1 MAIINGRQYGFADIT
16 VVMGGRDVIGLRGIK
31 YTSKQEKEVLYGKG
45 NKPLSIQKGN
55 ISYEGEVTVLQSEL
69 ETLML
74 LGKATGKK
82 ASVLDLNLTIV
93 VCYGNPVEGD
103 PMIVDKLFG
112 VQFTEEAKELK
123 QGDKNM
129 EITLPFICTD
139 IKYSTDL

>member
-1 MAIINGRQYGFADIT
+1 MAIINGRQYEFADIS
-16 VVMGGRDVIGLRGIK
+16 VVVGGRDVAGLRGIK

-55 ISYEGEVTVLQSEL
+55 ISFEGELTITQSEL

-74 LGKATGKK
+74 LGKTSGKRT
-82 ASVLDLNLTIV
+82 SVLGLNLNIV
-93 VCYGNPVEGD
+93 VCYGNPTEGD
-103 PMIVDKLFG
+103 VMMVDKLYG
-112 VQFTEEAKELK
+112 VQFTEESKELK

-139 IKYSTDL
+139 IKYNVAV